1 MNDVFGNSVSVTLSG
16 ESHGK
21 AIIATLCGIAPGIPF
36 YDDII
41 ETALSKRRGLSEI
54 STQRREQD
62 KFEILSGV
70 YNNFTTGTPITI
82 VIPNED
88 TESAAYS
95 DIENLLRPSH
105 ADYTAEIKYHGYQD
119 KRGGGHF
126 SGRIT
131 AGLVAAGSIAKYA
144 LERKGIFIGSHIL
157 SCGKVFDREFQN
169 IENDIKALGGKD
181 FAVLDEDAA
190 EKMKAA
196 VLDAKDSCDSIGGRI
211 ETAIT
216 GLPAGIGE
224 PFFDSV
230 ESEIA
235 HIIFSI
241 PAVKG
246 IEFGAGF
253 SLSDMT
259 GSAAN
264 DTFCIKNDKIY
275 TKSNNNGGINGGITN
290 GMPVVF
296 RAAVKPTPSIS
307 KPQATVNIADMTE
320 SEITVHGRHDPAI
333 VTRMPMIFDCAA
345 AIVIADLL
353 ARHFGT
359 DFLGG

>member
-1 MNDVFGNSVSVTLSG
+1 MNEVFGNSISLTLSG

-21 AIIATLCGIAPGIPF
+21 AITATLCGIAPGIPF

-54 STQRREQD
+54 STQRREPD
-62 KFEILSGV
+62 KFEVLSGV
-70 YNNFTTGTPITI
+70 YNGFTTGTPITI

-95 DIENLLRPSH
+95 DIENLPRPGH
-105 ADYTAEIKYHGYQD
+105 ADYTAEMKYHGFQD

-126 SGRIT
+126 SGRVT
-131 AGLVAAGSIAKYA
+131 VGLVAAGSIAKHA
-144 LERKGIFIGSHIL
+144 LERKGILIGSHIL

-169 IENDIKALGGKD
+169 IENDIKTLGGKD
-181 FAVLDEDAA
+181 FAVLDEGTA
-190 EKMKAA
+190 EKIKSA
-196 VLDAKDSCDSIGGRI
+196 VTEAKINGDSLGGRI

-235 HIIFSI
+235 HMIFSI

-253 SLSDMT
+253 ALSDMF
-259 GSAAN
+259 GSEAN
-264 DTFCIKNDKIY
+264 DTFGIDNGKIY

-290 GMPVVF
+290 GMPVIF

-307 KPQATVNIADMTE
+307 KVQETVNLAEMSE
-320 SEITVHGRHDPAI
+320 SEIAIHGRHDPAI
-333 VTRMPMIFDCAA
+333 VTRMPIIFDCAA

-353 ARHFGT
+353 ARRFGT